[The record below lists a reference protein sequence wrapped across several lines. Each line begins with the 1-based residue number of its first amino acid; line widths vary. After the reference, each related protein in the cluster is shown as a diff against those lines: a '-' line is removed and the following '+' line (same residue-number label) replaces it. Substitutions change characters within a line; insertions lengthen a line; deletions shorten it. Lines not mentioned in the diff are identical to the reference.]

1 MTTFAPAV
9 DELLAVLRRH
19 NPGSDLQPVLS
30 ACDVAARWHEGQ
42 ARLSGEPYI
51 THPLAVATIVAELGM
66 GHNVVCAAILHD
78 LIDDTPYTAAQ
89 MRAEFGAEISTL
101 VERLSNG
108 HVRQVIRAALSD
120 EPSAHLS
127 QDDIDLL
134 VVKLADRLHNMRTMQ
149 HIRISSQIRGS
160 RDTLEFDAPAAH
172 RLGLHG
178 VKHELEELA
187 LRVLRP
193 PATMARPR
201 ASMRLLGFMAI
212 LLPRHAQRRWREEWT
227 AELSMLP
234 RRRERARFAWQT
246 LAGVPRLAWTLQR
259 QAPLWTVSLTGIARA
274 LGIGGTIVAITAPG
288 PIVAWVLGGIALAAL
303 GLLAA
308 LLFAR
313 SDLPSSRLATLIR
326 AWRRGS

>member
-1 MTTFAPAV
+1 MTGYAPAV
-9 DELLAVLRRH
+9 DELLATLRRQ
-19 NPGSDLQPVLS
+19 NPEGDLRPVLS

-66 GHNVVCAAILHD
+66 GHHAVCAAILHD

-108 HVRQVIRAALSD
+108 HLRQAMRAAVSEEAETRLS
-120 EPSAHLS
+120 PA
-127 QDDIDLL
+127 DIDLL
-134 VVKLADRLHNMRTMQ
+134 VVKLADRLHNMRTLR
-149 HIRISSQIRGS
+149 HVRISKQIHKS
-160 RDTLEFDAPAAH
+160 RETLEFDAPVAH

-178 VKHELEELA
+178 LKYELEELA

-193 PATMARPR
+193 PASSVRPR
-201 ASMRLLGFMAI
+201 ASMRLLGFMVV
-212 LLPRHAQRRWREEWT
+212 LLPRDAQRRWREEWT

-234 RRRERARFAWQT
+234 RRRERARFALQT

-259 QAPLWTVSLTGIARA
+259 QAPLWTVTLAGIART

-288 PIVAWVLGGIALAAL
+288 PVVVWVLGGIALIAL

-308 LLFAR
+308 LLFSR
-313 SDLPSSRLATLIR
+313 SDLPSSRLAALIR
-326 AWRRGS
+326 AWRRGL